1 MEGEALASP
10 FYFTGFAPVFKSPD
24 PKIGQTQKAA
34 YSFSLVSALGTQ
46 QQQHN
51 PTARTAVDQMF
62 NAQIIKIG

>member
-10 FYFTGFAPVFKSPD
+10 FYFIGFVPILKSPG

-46 QQQHN
+46 QQHN
-51 PTARTAVDQMF
+51 PIARTAVDQMF
-62 NAQIIKIG
+62 NDPDH